1 MSKQSD
7 VEYGMRQRVGLFLGP
22 AAFLLI
28 LLMPVPEGLAQEAW
42 AVVGVA
48 LFMAI
53 WWVTE
58 AVPIPATALLP
69 IVLLPIL
76 KVGSVAEATRPF
88 ANPLIY
94 LFMGGFIIALAMEKS
109 SLHRRIAL
117 NIVSR
122 VGTRP
127 ASIIFGFMAA
137 AALLSMWVSNTA
149 TAMMMLPIA
158 LSVISLVEDE
168 KALKTGHLDSQFS
181 LVMLLCLAYACNIGG
196 IGTLI
201 GTPPNALMAAY
212 MLDNHDVEIG
222 FAQWMMIGIPIVV
235 VALPVVFFVLTRVV
249 FPLRLKE
256 IPGGAE
262 MIAKE
267 LQKAGAMSRAEK
279 MVGIVFGITAIFW
292 VTRPMLETYIPNL
305 SDTGIAI
312 FAAVVMFLLPVD
324 FKKGEFVLHWADAK
338 KLPWEVLI
346 LFGGGLSLAA
356 AITSTGLAEWIGM
369 SLGGLDRLPIIIL
382 IMSSLL
388 VIIFLTEITS
398 NTATAAAF
406 LPVLASVAI
415 VMGQDPLLLVI
426 PAAVGASC
434 AFMLPVATPPNAIIY
449 GSGLIS
455 IPQMARAGFIFNI
468 LMVFIITGM
477 MYLLLGQ
484 VFNVLWG
491 N

>member
-1 MSKQSD
+1 MSERSGDKYS
-7 VEYGMRQRVGLFLGP
+7 MRHRVGLFLGP
-22 AAFLLI
+22 AAFLII
-28 LLMPVPEGLAQEAW
+28 LLIPVPDGLGPQAW
-42 AVVGVA
+42 AVAGVA

-58 AVPIPATALLP
+58 AIPIPATALLP
-69 IVLLPIL
+69 IVLFPIL

-94 LFMGGFIIALAMEKS
+94 LFMGGFIIALAMERTN
-109 SLHRRIAL
+109 LHRRIAL

-122 VGTRP
+122 VGTSP
-127 ASIIFGFMAA
+127 TSIILGFMAA
-137 AALLSMWVSNTA
+137 AAFLSMWVSNTA

-158 LSVISLVEDE
+158 LSIISLVESE
-168 KALKTGHLDSQFS
+168 KAIKTGQLDSRFS

-212 MLDNHDVEIG
+212 MLDNHDVKIG

-235 VALPVVFFVLTRVV
+235 VTLPVVFFVLTRVV
-249 FPLRLKE
+249 FPVQLKE

-267 LQKAGAMSRAEK
+267 LQKAGVMRRAET
-279 MVGIVFGITAIFW
+279 MVAIVFGITAILW
-292 VTRPMLETYIPNL
+292 VTRPLLENYIQNL

-324 FKKGEFVLHWADAK
+324 FKKGEYVLSWEDAK

-356 AITSTGLAEWIGM
+356 AITNTGLAEWIGM
-369 SLGGLDRLPIIIL
+369 SISGLDWMPIIVL
-382 IMSSLL
+382 IMTSLL

-415 VMGQDPLLLVI
+415 AMGLDPLLLVI
-426 PAAVGASC
+426 PATIGASC
-434 AFMLPVATPPNAIIY
+434 AFMLPVATPPNAIVY

-468 LMVFIITGM
+468 LMVFIVTGM
-477 MYLLLGQ
+477 MYLLLGH